1 MISYKLKFIDIEYT
15 RLLIRISDYTKKI
28 AQLTAAGTSQAKWY
42 VRKDTSKKTGET
54 IETFYLLHPMR
65 NGKRKKE
72 YVGRDSY
79 QIKLAQDRIDR
90 YALRLEYSKTLTK
103 LNTRKYQIEDLVSQ
117 LVKIS
122 GSENLLSMV
131 IK

>member
-1 MISYKLKFIDIEYT
+1 MISDKLKFIDSEYKKLET
-15 RLLIRISDYTKKI
+15 RIADYTKKI

-42 VRKDTSKKTGET
+42 VRKDNSKKTGEI

-72 YVGRDSY
+72 YVGRDEY

-90 YALRLEYSKTLTK
+90 YELRGNYIETLAK
-103 LNTRKYQIEDLVSQ
+103 LQNRRDDINELVNK

-122 GSENLLSMV
+122 GTENLLSMV